1 MAIGTMTMTLQLL
14 CDYDAISDI
23 FTNNHV
29 TPSSQRYISAD
40 LAMQGRD
47 RFVAGH
53 WVGLIGYIDI
63 DMEKSTG
70 KEIEEAIKRLKF
82 EKGVPDSHIVA
93 DSDGLGAYL
102 ESYIDHIK
110 SFHGGTRAN
119 DPEYANLKSECGFKL
134 AELINNRNIWIKCSK
149 DQEERIKEEIS
160 VCLKR
165 DKVDADEYRK
175 RLIPKSI
182 MKEKLGRSPDYLD
195 FMLIRMYFEVEV
207 SKAQIIF

>member
-1 MAIGTMTMTLQLL
+1 MTPKTPEKLKSNPGRLQRSSL
-14 CDYDAISDI
+14 CRIL
-23 FTNNHV
+23 
-29 TPSSQRYISAD
+29 Q
-40 LAMQGRD
+40 
-47 RFVAGH
+47 
-53 WVGLIGYIDI
+53 WC
-63 DMEKSTG
+63 
-70 KEIEEAIKRLKF
+70 
-82 EKGVPDSHIVA
+82 
-93 DSDGLGAYL
+93 DGIGAYL

-134 AELINNRNIWIKCSK
+134 AELINNRNIWIRCSK

-195 FMLIRMYFEVEV
+195 YMIQRMYFEVQV
-207 SKAQIIF
+207 SRAQIISG